1 MPAPSP
7 VQRLIDAFAALP
19 PSRILLEQIAL
30 GAQRKAGGLWG
41 ASAGLLLAMLRRR
54 HAGTML
60 VLTADDV
67 DSLQLQTD
75 LAAFGVSAHVLPREE
90 QGDDGQPDAA
100 TRSERQR
107 ALQRH
112 AADSHTKDR
121 APLLAGIEAMLQ
133 PVATPKSLTRARL
146 ELRTGQK
153 LDRTQVL
160 QRAHAA
166 GLRAVPLVLAPGE
179 CSVRGDVV
187 DLFPMAAEQALRL
200 EFLDDVLE
208 SIRTFDPASQR
219 TTAVHERYTLALGAK
234 DATDEGSVLRHLT
247 PSSTLVIAYEPL
259 RIDERVA
266 RLTAFAPDLAR
277 AVQDVQDTLRPC
289 ARVDVSSLPSHDLDY
304 KVLSAGSASG
314 SGEADPAGRLRSI
327 RGVQG
332 RVLLFCRSDEETARL
347 REIFAHKG
355 LDLEREKVELLP
367 GAISRGFRVPELQTT
382 ALSNVEF
389 AGVPQQ
395 ARLRERTVVPSRA
408 IQSFFELGPGDLV
421 VHAVHGIAR
430 FEGTELVHRGQG
442 TEEHLRL
449 AFQDDVKLL
458 VPASKI
464 HLVQKYVGSGGKAP
478 LDKLGGKG
486 FQRRKEQVQEA
497 LFDLAAELLEVQ
509 SRRAL
514 VQRPPYPAD
523 ALERDFLDAF
533 PFRDTEDQVRAWSE
547 IQADLCKPSPMDRLL
562 CGDVG
567 FGKTEIALRAAFRVA
582 ITGRQVAVLAPTTIL
597 AEQHARTF
605 AKRCEP
611 FGLSVEMLSRYRTGA
626 DRRDIEARLAKG
638 SLDVVVGTHALLGKD
653 VAFHDLG
660 LVVVDE
666 EQRFGVRQKE
676 RLKQLRAEVDV
687 LTLSATPIP
696 RTLHG
701 SLLGIRGISTLDNP
715 PPGRQE
721 VETRVLFRDDRVL
734 QDALQRELERK
745 GQVFVLHNRIAE
757 LQPLAQRLRG
767 LAPGARIAIGHGQM
781 TEAEIEKT
789 VRAFVRGDFD
799 VLVSTTIVEN
809 GLDIA
814 RANTILIDHADHF
827 GLAELHQ
834 LRGRVGRSEQKAYCY
849 LLLDRDEPPGLEARA
864 RLKALEEL
872 SHLGAGFAIAMK
884 DLEIRGAGNLL
895 GPQQSGH
902 IASVGYDMYC
912 QLLRSAVESAK
923 EHRPVAVH
931 VVEVDVDLRVQ
942 AFLPL
947 DFLADPRARLELLR
961 EMDEAT
967 DDERLR
973 ELEAELKDRY
983 GKLPVPVR
991 TLLRVFRLKHAL
1003 MGLGVHAVQ
1012 WVEQDRLVV
1021 RHPPGVPLGGSWLD
1035 CFADVRPVE
1044 AGKTHLMLPPPKGG
1058 REWQA
1063 NDVLEYVLGA
1073 ITGTVPPRRAAPK
1086 PAPSAAPPDA
1096 RRARPDVRK
1105 LPWE

>member
-1 MPAPSP
+1 VPPSP
-7 VQRLIDAFAALP
+7 TERLLAEFIRLP
-19 PSRILLEQIAL
+19 VTRNLLAQVKL
-30 GAQRKAGGLWG
+30 GAHCKAGGLWG
-41 ASAGLLLAMLRRR
+41 ASAGLLLAALQQ
-54 HAGTML
+54 HHKGSLL

-67 DSLQLQTD
+67 DSLQLQLD
-75 LAAFGVSAHVLPREE
+75 LLAFGVPSHVLPREE
-90 QGDDGQPDAA
+90 VGDDGEPDTA
-100 TRSERQR
+100 TKSERQR
-107 ALQRH
+107 ALQKHR
-112 AADSHTKDR
+112 ADKL
-121 APLLAGIEAMLQ
+121 PLLAGIEAMLQ
-133 PVATPKSLTRARL
+133 PVATPKSLGRAQL
-146 ELRTGQK
+146 ALHAGQK
-153 LDRTQVL
+153 LERAQVL
-160 QRAHAA
+160 GRAQVA
-166 GLRAVPLVLAPGE
+166 GLRSVPLVLAPGE

-187 DLFPMAAEQALRL
+187 DLFPMGAEAAVRL
-200 EFLDDVLE
+200 EFLDDLLE
-208 SIRTFDPASQR
+208 SIRTFDPSSQR
-219 TTAVHERYTLALGAK
+219 TTAVHERYDLVLGTTAA
-234 DATDEGSVLRHLT
+234 DQEGAVLKHLV
-247 PSSTLVIAYEPL
+247 PQQLLVVRYEPL
-259 RIDERVA
+259 RIDER
-266 RLTAFAPDLAR
+266 TAR
-277 AVQDVQDTLRPC
+277 AVAFHSEFAKRVQDLQDELQPC
-289 ARVDVSSLPSHDLDY
+289 PHVDVSSLPSHDLDY
-304 KVLSAGSASG
+304 KILSAGSAVG
-314 SGEADPAGRLRSI
+314 SGEADPGGRLRSV

-332 RVLLFCRSDEETARL
+332 RVLLFCRSEDERERL
-347 REIFAHKG
+347 REIFVHKG
-355 LDLEREKVELLP
+355 VDLAKEKVDLLAS
-367 GAISRGFRVPELQTT
+367 GISRGFRIPDLQTT

-395 ARLRERTVVPSRA
+395 ARVRERVAVPSRA

-421 VHAVHGIAR
+421 VHAVHGVAR
-430 FEGTELVHRGQG
+430 FEGTELVLRGEG

-449 AFQDDVKLL
+449 CFQDEVKLL

-509 SRRAL
+509 SQRAL
-514 VQRPPYPAD
+514 VQRPPYPEEPM
-523 ALERDFLDAF
+523 ERDFLDAF
-533 PFRDTEDQVRAWSE
+533 PFRDTADQVRAWNE
-547 IQADLCKPSPMDRLL
+547 IQQDLSKPSPMDRLL

-582 ITGRQVAVLAPTTIL
+582 ISGRQVAVLAPTTIL

-605 AKRCEP
+605 AARCTP
-611 FGLSVEMLSRYRTGA
+611 FGLRVELMSRYRTGKQ
-626 DRRDIEARLAKG
+626 RREVEEGLVRGTVDI
-638 SLDVVVGTHALLGKD
+638 VVGTHQLLSEGI
-653 VAFHDLG
+653 AFHDLG
-660 LVVVDE
+660 LFVVDE

-734 QDALQRELERK
+734 QDALSRELARK
-745 GQVFVLHNRIAE
+745 GQVFVLHNRIDE
-757 LQPLAQRLRG
+757 LEVLAQRLRQ

-781 TEAEIEKT
+781 SEAEIEKT

-809 GLDIA
+809 GLDIS

-834 LRGRVGRSEQKAYCY
+834 LRGRVGRSSEKAYCF
-849 LLLDRDEPPGLEARA
+849 LLLNRDEPPGLEARA
-864 RLKALEEL
+864 RLKALEEF

-923 EHRPVAVH
+923 VHRPVHAH
-931 VVEVDVDLRVQ
+931 IVEVDVDLRVQ
-942 AFLPL
+942 AFLPQ
-947 DFLADPRARLELLR
+947 DFLADPRQRLELLR
-961 EMDEAT
+961 EMDEAI
-967 DDERLR
+967 DDEHLQS
-973 ELEAELKDRY
+973 LEAELKDRY
-983 GKLPVPVR
+983 GKLPQPVK
-991 TLLRVFRLKHAL
+991 TLLRVFRLKHGL
-1003 MGLGVHAVQ
+1003 MALGVHGVQ
-1012 WVEQDRLVV
+1012 WVEQDRVVV
-1021 RHPPGVPLGGSWLD
+1021 RHPPGVPLGGAWID

-1044 AGKTHLMLPPPKGG
+1044 AGKTHLMLPGQRGKARSG
-1058 REWQA
+1058 EH
-1063 NDVLEYVLGA
+1063 VLTFLLDA
-1073 ITGTVPPRRAAPK
+1073 ITGRAEAQEQVRREV
-1086 PAPSAAPPDA
+1086 PSAAPAVRGKPK
-1096 RRARPDVRK
+1096 RPGPK
-1105 LPWE
+1105 KQLPWQ

>member
-1 MPAPSP
+1 VPAPSP

-19 PSRILLEQIAL
+19 QSRILLEQLGL

-41 ASAGLLLAMLRRR
+41 ASAGLLLATLRQR
-54 HAGTML
+54 HDATML

-75 LAAFGVSAHVLPREE
+75 LAAFGVPSHVLPREE
-90 QGDDGQPDAA
+90 QGDDGLPDPA
-100 TRSERQR
+100 TKSERQR
-107 ALQRH
+107 SLQRH
-112 AADSHTKDR
+112 AADK
-121 APLLAGIEAMLQ
+121 APLLAGIEALLQ
-133 PVATPKSLTRARL
+133 PVATPKSLTKSQL
-146 ELRTGQK
+146 ELRAGQK

-160 QRAHAA
+160 QRAQAA
-166 GLRAVPLVLAPGE
+166 GLRSVPLVLAPGE

-200 EFLDDVLE
+200 EFLDEQLE

-219 TTAVHERYTLALGAK
+219 TVAVHDRYVLALGSK
-234 DATDEGSVLRHLT
+234 DAAEEGSVLRHLT
-247 PSSTLVIAYEPL
+247 PSRTLVIAYEPL
-259 RIDERVA
+259 RIDERTA
-266 RLTAFAPDLAR
+266 RVTAFAPDLAR
-277 AVQDVQDTLRPC
+277 AVHDLQDTLRPC

-332 RVLLFCRSDEETARL
+332 RVLLFCRSDDETARL

-355 LDLEREKVELLP
+355 LDLAAEKVELLP

-408 IQSFFELGPGDLV
+408 IASFFELGPGDLV

-449 AFQDDVKLL
+449 SFQDDVKLL

-514 VQRPPYPAD
+514 VQRPPYPPD
-523 ALERDFLDAF
+523 ELERDFLDAF
-533 PFRDTEDQVRAWSE
+533 PFRDTPDQQRAWAE
-547 IQADLCKPSPMDRLL
+547 IQADLAKPSPMDRLL

-567 FGKTEIALRAAFRVA
+567 FGKTELALRAAFRVA

-605 AKRCEP
+605 GKRCEP
-611 FGLSVEMLSRYRTGA
+611 FGLTVEMLSRYRTSG
-626 DRRDIEARLAKG
+626 DRRELEDKLGKGAVDI
-638 SLDVVVGTHALLGKD
+638 VVGTHALLGKD
-653 VAFHDLG
+653 VTFHDLA

-701 SLLGIRGISTLDNP
+701 SLLGIRGISTLDAP

-734 QDALQRELERK
+734 QDALQRELSRK

-757 LQPLAQRLRG
+757 LEPLANRLRG

-781 TEAEIEKT
+781 TESEIEKT

-814 RANTILIDHADHF
+814 RANTILIDKADHF

-834 LRGRVGRSEQKAYCY
+834 LRGRVGRSDQKAYCY

-923 EHRPVAVH
+923 EHRPAVAAAAI
-931 VVEVDVDLRVQ
+931 VEVDVDLRVQ
-942 AFLPL
+942 AYVPF
-947 DFLADPRARLELLR
+947 DFVRDPRQRLELLR
-961 EMDEAT
+961 EMDEAV
-967 DDERLR
+967 DDEKLQQ
-973 ELEAELKDRY
+973 LEAELKDRY
-983 GKLPVPVR
+983 GKLPAPVR
-991 TLLRVFRLKHAL
+991 TLLRVFRLKHGL

-1035 CFADVRPVE
+1035 CFADVRAVE
-1044 AGKTHLMLPPPKGG
+1044 AGKTHLMLPPPKGK
-1058 REWQA
+1058 EWQA

-1073 ITGTVPPRRAAPK
+1073 ITGTIAPRRGAARR
-1086 PAPSAAPPDA
+1086 APSNAPTDA
-1096 RRARPDVRK
+1096 RRARPNVRK